1 MCLGRDPEKLS
12 FITDYLKAVGMF
24 RDYSNESQDPE
35 FTQVTSQLRH
45 GTNTAQSQLSYSTV
59 SAQLQHSYS
68 LVRPQL
74 QWSYFRVTAELQ

>member
-59 SAQLQHSYS
+59 TAWLDLSYS
-68 LVRPQL
+68 GVTLELLQSYSSVR
-74 QWSYFRVTAELQ
+74 